1 MPVGDAG
8 QVAEEFFGAWTS
20 GNFSRARELLRDDLS
35 FDGPFDRFTDAD
47 SYLASLQQLS
57 VIVVGADKRKQFVD
71 GDDVCLIYDLR
82 TAPVPVARVCEWY
95 RISAARIASISAVFD
110 ARPFAPLF
118 EHHRV

>member
-1 MPVGDAG
+1 
-8 QVAEEFFGAWTS
+8 
-20 GNFSRARELLRDDLS
+20 
-35 FDGPFDRFTDAD
+35 
-47 SYLASLQQLS
+47 LQQLS

-118 EHHRV
+118 EHHRG

>member
-1 MPVGDAG
+1 MGGAG
-8 QVAEEFFGAWTS
+8 QLADEFFGAWTS
-20 GNFSRARELLRDDLS
+20 GNFARARELLRDDLS
-35 FDGPFDRFTDAD
+35 FDGPFDRFSDAD

-82 TAPVPVARVCEWY
+82 TAPVPVARICEWY
-95 RISAARIASISAVFD
+95 RISADRIASISAVFD

-118 EHHRV
+118 AHRRADR